1 MTGEILPCQTPAIVD
16 RNDPDHR
23 GRDGQNPRRQRQAPH
38 QHPQPHAQA
47 DPLVRDVPDPA
58 NPPHIG
64 TRINVRV

>member
-23 GRDGQNPRRQRQAPH
+23 GRDGQPPRRQRQHHP
-38 QHPQPHAQA
+38 PQPHAPTDTRA
-47 DPLVRDVPDPA
+47 LDLPDPA

>member
-23 GRDGQNPRRQRQAPH
+23 GRDGQSPRRQRQNPHPHPPAPAGTRTLE
-38 QHPQPHAQA
+38 P
-47 DPLVRDVPDPA
+47 PDPA

-64 TRINVRV
+64 TRIDVRV